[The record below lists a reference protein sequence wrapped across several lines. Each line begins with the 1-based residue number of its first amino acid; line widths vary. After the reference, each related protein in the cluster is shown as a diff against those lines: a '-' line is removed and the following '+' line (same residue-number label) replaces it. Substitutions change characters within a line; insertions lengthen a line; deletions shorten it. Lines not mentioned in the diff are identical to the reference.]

1 MNDQKNMK
9 KKIIVRDISWLSFN
23 ARVLQEAADQ
33 SVPLKER
40 IKFLGIFSNNM
51 DEFFR
56 VRVGTLRRM
65 IELGNKNN
73 KLLVNMHLEEGP
85 EKILEDIQMIVLR
98 QQNEFNRIWGEIFI
112 SLQRE
117 KIFIVNEKQLNK
129 DQRLFVQK
137 YFEEEVRS
145 NIIPLM
151 IESIQQF
158 PNLRDKSIYLGVV
171 MSKKDSAYTQKYALI
186 EIPSK
191 VLGRFVILPS
201 PSPDEHHIIL
211 LEDVVRFNMPSIF
224 SYFGYN
230 KFDAWIFKV
239 TRDAEM
245 DIDNDVSTTL
255 IQKIEK
261 GLKNRRRGKPVR
273 FVYDKEID
281 AGLLEFLMRKMNMTS
296 KDNLIPGGRIHNFR
310 HFMDFPDVFS
320 KKSQRKKPF
329 VHPKLAG
336 TRRVTDVVLEKDV
349 LLSFPYHSFNAVLDM
364 LREAAMDPDVTTIKI
379 ACYRLASNSK
389 VINALINAHRNGK
402 SVTVM
407 IELKARFDEEANLE
421 WKERL
426 EEEGVKVLIDIP
438 DMKVHAK
445 ICLIKKKHNNRTTY
459 YGFVSTGNQNE
470 KTATLYGD
478 HCLLTSNRSIMAD
491 VNKLFLY
498 LEKPKEYGKLLQ
510 SCQALIPCPVT
521 LRTELLRM
529 ISREIHLA
537 NKGKKASIILKMNAL
552 SDDEL
557 ITRLY
562 DAARAGVEI
571 KLIVRGIFCMLTQNK
586 HFIIPVKAVS
596 IIDEYLEHAR
606 VFIFHNG
613 GKEKVFISSA
623 DWMVRN
629 LDHRVEAT
637 CPIFDEDIK
646 KVLKTILT
654 IQLND
659 NVKGRILDNGLSN
672 QYVRTTGK
680 RVRSQIEIYQY
691 LYSKVNKPIT
701 EEQARELAAAA
712 ATSSP
717 PIASTKTI

>member
-1 MNDQKNMK
+1 MSIPKYMK
-9 KKIIVRDISWLSFN
+9 KKTIVRDISWLSFN
-23 ARVLQEAADQ
+23 ARVLQEAADPT
-33 SVPLKER
+33 VPLKER

-65 IELGNKNN
+65 IELALKSN

-98 QQNEFNRIWGEIFI
+98 QQNEFNRIWGEIFMA
-112 SLQRE
+112 LQRD

-129 DQRLFVQK
+129 DQRAFVQR

-151 IESIQQF
+151 IESIHQF
-158 PNLRDKSIYLGVV
+158 PHLRDKSIFLGVV
-171 MSKKDSAYTQKYALI
+171 MSKRDSAYMQKYALI

-201 PSPDEHHIIL
+201 PHPDEHHIIL
-211 LEDVVRFNMPSIF
+211 LEDVVRFNLPSIF

-230 KFDAWIFKV
+230 RFDSWIFKV

-255 IQKIEK
+255 MQKIEK

-273 FVYDKEID
+273 FVYDKEMD
-281 AGLLEFLMRKMNMTS
+281 AGLLEYLMRKMNMS
-296 KDNLIPGGRIHNFR
+296 KKDNLIPGGRIHNFR
-310 HFMDFPDVFS
+310 HFMDFPDVFPR
-320 KKSQRKKPF
+320 KSQRKKPLP
-329 VHPKLAG
+329 HPLLAG
-336 TRRVTDVVLEKDV
+336 TRRVTDVVREKDI
-349 LLSFPYHSFNAVLDM
+349 LLNFPYHSFNPILDM
-364 LREAAMDPDVTTIKI
+364 LREAAMDPDVTAIKI
-379 ACYRLASNSK
+379 TCYRLASNSK

-402 SVTVM
+402 HVTVM

-426 EEEGVKVLIDIP
+426 EEEGVKVLIGIP
-438 DMKVHAK
+438 NMKIHAK
-445 ICLIKKKHNNRTTY
+445 LCLIKKKVGSSTTY
-459 YGFVSTGNQNE
+459 YGFVSTGNLNE
-470 KTATLYGD
+470 KTSMFYGD
-478 HCLLTSNRSIMAD
+478 HCLLTSNRTIMAD

-498 LEKPKEYGKLLQ
+498 LEKPAAYEKLLKT
-510 SCQALIPCPVT
+510 CKALIPCPSN
-521 LRTELLRM
+521 LRLELMKM
-529 ISREIHLA
+529 ITREIHLA
-537 NKGKKASIILKMNAL
+537 QKGKKASITLKMNSL
-552 SDDEL
+552 SDEEL
-557 ITRLY
+557 IAKLY
-562 DAARAGVEI
+562 EAARAGV
-571 KLIVRGIFCMLTQNK
+571 KLRLIIRGIFCMYSESKKFDTP
-586 HFIIPVKAVS
+586 IKAIS

-613 GKEKVFISSA
+613 GKERVFISSA

-646 KVLKTILT
+646 KVLKNILG

-659 NVKGRILDNGLSN
+659 NVKARILDNGLTN
-672 QYVRTTGK
+672 QYVRTPGK
-680 RVRSQIEIYQY
+680 KVRSQIEIYQY
-691 LYSKVNKPIT
+691 LASKKKTVAEEPLKDVGAPAAPVPNAIVVLKP
-701 EEQARELAAAA
+701 
-712 ATSSP
+712 
-717 PIASTKTI
+717 